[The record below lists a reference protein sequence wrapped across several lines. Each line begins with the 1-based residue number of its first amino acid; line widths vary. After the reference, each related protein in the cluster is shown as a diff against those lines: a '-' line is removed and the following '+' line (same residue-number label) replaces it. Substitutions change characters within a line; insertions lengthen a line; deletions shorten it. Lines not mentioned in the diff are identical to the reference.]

1 MNKQPYDVHVGF
13 ECQQCTHKIEAVFSG
28 NPILVISCAK
38 CYRTYTIMRPTI
50 AEEILIDWE
59 NEAMFQK
66 IRADRTQSDNSS
78 LMSLII
84 KVIEL
89 LTWRDKGDGQVMAI
103 QAMREWLVKNETA
116 VSPITELMQT
126 QVDEKRRRFNRRD
139 FGK

>member
-1 MNKQPYDVHVGF
+1 
-13 ECQQCTHKIEAVFSG
+13 
-28 NPILVISCAK
+28 
-38 CYRTYTIMRPTI
+38 
-50 AEEILIDWE
+50 
-59 NEAMFQK
+59 MFQK